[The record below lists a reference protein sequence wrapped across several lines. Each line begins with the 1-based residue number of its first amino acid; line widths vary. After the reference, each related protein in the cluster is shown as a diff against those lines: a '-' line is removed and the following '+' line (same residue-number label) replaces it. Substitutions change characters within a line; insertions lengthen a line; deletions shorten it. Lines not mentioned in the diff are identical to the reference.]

1 MVRLGALRGG
11 KTAAA
16 SGRSPSATR
25 AGTREAPV
33 DVEAGRSRKRAREPS
48 SGGLEVVDAPATGAA
63 VAPAMEGAAGSLGE
77 GEAGPSG
84 GAAAEAA
91 RPPSVCE
98 LLCLPLR
105 EDEPY
110 LVREV
115 GALPR
120 GMATDPLVAR
130 WDGLTRGTRVWAEG
144 DSAGRFIRGGLHP
157 DIARDLYSLPSD
169 VLLSKAAKS
178 LLWGNHYA
186 AALMDRVRDAGQVIA
201 ALSCCNVELRWQA
214 DEARAEAGPEA
225 VAAVEQHALGSEDE
239 VARLTSE
246 LQASTERLAELQS
259 QLEASEARNAKSQ
272 AHLKAAMVESRSARS
287 DSIELIRR
295 LEEARAEAS
304 GAIEAL
310 DAEIRQQPARDK
322 KLVEDYKASSGFQL
336 GLVRTGRVS
345 YEYGYRVAL
354 ARFKARNP
362 DSEVVEDPFG
372 SFPEDLGVDM
382 QADVPFDDSP
392 DAPED

>member
-1 MVRLGALRGG
+1 MVRLEALRGG
-11 KTAAA
+11 KTTAA
-16 SGRSPSATR
+16 SGRSPSIAKV
-25 AGTREAPV
+25 GSREAPV
-33 DVEAGRSRKRAREPS
+33 DVEASRSRKRARAL
-48 SGGLEVVDAPATGAA
+48 SGEGLEVIAALATGAM
-63 VAPAMEGAAGSLGE
+63 VAPAVEGAAGSLGE

-84 GAAAEAA
+84 GAAVEAL
-91 RPPSVCE
+91 RQPSVRE

-105 EDEPY
+105 EDVSY

-130 WDGLTRGTRVWAEG
+130 WDSLTRGTRVWADG

-169 VLLSKAAKS
+169 ALLSKAAKS

-201 ALSCCNVELRWQA
+201 ALSSRNVELRRQA
-214 DEARAEAGPEA
+214 DEARAGAGPEA
-225 VAAVEQHALGSEDE
+225 VAAAEQRALDLEAE
-239 VARLTSE
+239 VARLNSE
-246 LQASTERLAELQS
+246 LQASTERFAELQAR
-259 QLEASEARNAKSQ
+259 LEASEERNAESQ
-272 AHLKAAMVESRSARS
+272 AFLKAAMAESRLARS
-287 DSIELIRR
+287 DSIELVRR

-304 GAIEAL
+304 GASEAL
-310 DAEIRQQPARDK
+310 EAEIRQRPEKDK
-322 KLVEDYKASSGFQL
+322 KLIEDYKASSGFQL

-362 DSEVVEDPFG
+362 ASEVVVDPFG

-382 QADVPFDDSP
+382 P
-392 DAPED
+392 